1 MRTLVIVI
9 AAAAFLLLLPA
20 CNTLYGV
27 GQDIE
32 WAGQEL
38 QDAAE

>member
-1 MRTLVIVI
+1 MRTLMLLV
-9 AAAAFLLLLPA
+9 AAALLILPA
-20 CNTLYGV
+20 CNTLHGV